1 MTDAVSDLTETKRS
15 WGESLKAFTHPRA
28 VAMLFLGF
36 SAGVPILLIFSSLS
50 LWLRE
55 AGLSKSAVTMFSWA
69 ALGYSF
75 KFIWAPLIDRLP
87 VPILTHAMGRR
98 RAWIFVSQMAI
109 IGAILLMALTD
120 PLASDNALWW
130 MAFGAVLL
138 GFSSATQDIV
148 IDAYRIESASQ
159 DLQAMLSAT
168 YIAGYRIG
176 MVVAGAGALFLADY
190 YGSTKDAYSYDAW
203 RLAYLWMCMAMVL
216 GMLTTLVIREPA
228 SNGEQRGEYE
238 ASDYLRFLLLFAL
251 AVAGFILFRLLTS
264 NDGWGT
270 GLSTPLYG
278 ALDSLKASLTEQTG
292 NKALASTLTGTLRLF
307 GAIAVAGLIGYFG
320 MKGGIAN
327 RQMVSE
333 SYVDPVREF
342 FRRYGLGLALLLLA
356 LVGLYRISDIVL
368 GVISNVFYQ
377 DVGFTKTQIASVSKL
392 FGLLM
397 TIAGGFA
404 GGLLA
409 VRYGVMRILF
419 LGAVLSMATNLLFI
433 LLEQTGP
440 QIAMLYT
447 VIGIDNL
454 SAGLASAAFVAFLSS
469 LTNISFTAVQYAIFS
484 SIMTLLPKIIGGYS
498 GTIVEST
505 SYSHFFM
512 ITFLMGIP
520 VLLLIWI
527 AGRKLDL
534 KLPDPH

>member
-75 KFIWAPLIDRLP
+75 K
-87 VPILTHAMGRR
+87 
-98 RAWIFVSQMAI
+98 
-109 IGAILLMALTD
+109 ILLMALTD

-278 ALDSLKASLTEQTG
+278 ALDSLKAS
-292 NKALASTLTGTLRLF
+292 GTLRLF

-409 VRYGVMRILF
+409 VRYGVMRIL
-419 LGAVLSMATNLLFI
+419 
-433 LLEQTGP
+433 
-440 QIAMLYT
+440 
-447 VIGIDNL
+447 
-454 SAGLASAAFVAFLSS
+454 
-469 LTNISFTAVQYAIFS
+469 
-484 SIMTLLPKIIGGYS
+484 
-498 GTIVEST
+498 
-505 SYSHFFM
+505 
-512 ITFLMGIP
+512 
-520 VLLLIWI
+520 
-527 AGRKLDL
+527 LDHRL
-534 KLPDPH
+534 RCYIR

>member
-1 MTDAVSDLTETKRS
+1 
-15 WGESLKAFTHPRA
+15 
-28 VAMLFLGF
+28 
-36 SAGVPILLIFSSLS
+36 
-50 LWLRE
+50 
-55 AGLSKSAVTMFSWA
+55 
-69 ALGYSF
+69 
-75 KFIWAPLIDRLP
+75 
-87 VPILTHAMGRR
+87 
-98 RAWIFVSQMAI
+98 
-109 IGAILLMALTD
+109 
-120 PLASDNALWW
+120 
-130 MAFGAVLL
+130 
-138 GFSSATQDIV
+138 
-148 IDAYRIESASQ
+148 
-159 DLQAMLSAT
+159 
-168 YIAGYRIG
+168 
-176 MVVAGAGALFLADY
+176 
-190 YGSTKDAYSYDAW
+190 
-203 RLAYLWMCMAMVL
+203 
-216 GMLTTLVIREPA
+216 
-228 SNGEQRGEYE
+228 
-238 ASDYLRFLLLFAL
+238 
-251 AVAGFILFRLLTS
+251 
-264 NDGWGT
+264 
-270 GLSTPLYG
+270 
-278 ALDSLKASLTEQTG
+278 
-292 NKALASTLTGTLRLF
+292 
-307 GAIAVAGLIGYFG
+307 
-320 MKGGIAN
+320 
-327 RQMVSE
+327 
-333 SYVDPVREF
+333 
-342 FRRYGLGLALLLLA
+342 

-440 QIAMLYT
+440 QIAMLYA
-447 VIGIDNL
+447 VIGIDN
-454 SAGLASAAFVAFLSS
+454 LSS